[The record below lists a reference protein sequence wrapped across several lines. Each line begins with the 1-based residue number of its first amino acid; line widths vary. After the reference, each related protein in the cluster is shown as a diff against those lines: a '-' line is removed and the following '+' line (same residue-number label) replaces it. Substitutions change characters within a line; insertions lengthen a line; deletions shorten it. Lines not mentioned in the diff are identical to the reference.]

1 MKLIKKLIG
10 AALALASLGFV
21 APLATAQENPKEI
34 RIGISAAGV
43 GGKPKVGGTF
53 VTTAHLRGVLE
64 EEFRKDGIKVVW
76 NLFPGAGPST
86 NEALANR
93 RIDFGWHGDL
103 PMIVG
108 RSTGLRTKI
117 ILAAGRFGPVYFV
130 VPQDSQA
137 RSLEDLKG
145 QTISTFKGTAL
156 QLQLNRLLK
165 KYGLKESDFRVINQD
180 NFSASTSLSTGD
192 IAGAIVTPWSLEAR
206 GVARRLLEIRDDKT
220 IVAPSS
226 FWVSEEFEQKYPQ
239 IVQRVVTALVKQ
251 AHWNSLEENRD
262 EQFRLWAQSGIP
274 FVDWKKDW
282 EGYALRDRHSPLLD
296 DYYVSFIKRAVQES
310 KEFGLIRREV
320 TVDDWIEP
328 KYLDNALKS
337 LKLEGFWPTFD
348 AAGNIA
354 KAGSR

>member
-1 MKLIKKLIG
+1 MKLIQKLIG
-10 AALALASLGFV
+10 TALVLASLSLV
-21 APLATAQENPKEI
+21 APISAAQDNPKEI

-43 GGKPKVGGTF
+43 AGKPKVGYSY
-53 VTTAHLRGVLE
+53 VPTAHLRGILE

-93 RIDFGWHGDL
+93 RVDFGWHGDL

-137 RSLEDLKG
+137 KSLEDLKG
-145 QTISTFKGTAL
+145 QTISTFKGTAS
-156 QLQLNRLLK
+156 QLLLNRLLK
-165 KYGLKESDFRVINQD
+165 KYGLKESDFRVISQD
-180 NFSASTSLSTGD
+180 QFSVRTSLSTGD
-192 IAGAIVTPWSLEAR
+192 IAGAIVSPWTLEAR
-206 GVARRLLEIRDDKT
+206 GVARRLLEIRDDPNL
-220 IVAPSS
+220 IGALS
-226 FWVSEEFEQKYPQ
+226 FWVSEEFEQKYPHV
-239 IVQRVVTALVKQ
+239 VQRVVTALVKQ

-262 EQFRLWAQSGIP
+262 AQFRLWAQMGIP

-282 EGYALRDRHSPLLD
+282 EGYDLRHRHSPLLD
-296 DYYVSFIKRAVQES
+296 AYYVDAIKRAVQES
-310 KEFGLIRREV
+310 KEFRLIRRDV
-320 TVDDWIEP
+320 TVDDWVEP

-348 AAGNIA
+348 AAGNIT
-354 KAGSR
+354 KAQSE